1 MRTGARAAQSR
12 ASAAASQQSE
22 RLQGRKSFTQPVTA
36 CKQQIDYGTYHLS
49 FQEVLLALGKGAAV
63 SALFAYIFYRSML
76 VFGFMLPL
84 CCGILI
90 WRERRQR
97 LKRRKRMLAQ
107 QFKEAMVILAASLS
121 AGYAVE
127 NAMAVSLE
135 ELRLL
140 YGEQGLIVREFSGMV
155 QQIRTNRNVEQV
167 LAEFAGRSGLED
179 VQNLAEVLG
188 IGKRTGGDLGSIMRH
203 TAEVIRDKMQVKEEI
218 ITLTTSRQFE
228 QKIMN
233 MIPFFIIV
241 YVEGSSPGF
250 FDQMYCTG
258 MGRGLMTMCLIL
270 YLTAFWL
277 SERILDIEV

>member
-1 MRTGARAAQSR
+1 M
-12 ASAAASQQSE
+12 
-22 RLQGRKSFTQPVTA
+22 
-36 CKQQIDYGTYHLS
+36 
-49 FQEVLLALGKGAAV
+49 LALGKGVVV
-63 SALFAYIFYRSML
+63 SAVFSYVFYRSMMA
-76 VFGFMLPL
+76 FGIMIFPGCFMLL
-84 CCGILI
+84 F
-90 WRERRQR
+90 RERRKR
-97 LKRRKRMLAQ
+97 LKQQKRMLAQ

-121 AGYAVE
+121 AGYAME

-167 LAEFAGRSGLED
+167 LMEFAKRSGLED
-179 VQNLAEVLG
+179 VQNLAEVLS

-218 ITLTTSRQFE
+218 ITLTASRQFE

-233 MIPFFIIV
+233 LIPFFIIF
-241 YVEGSSPGF
+241 YVEGTSPGF

-258 MGRGLMTMCLIL
+258 MGRGLMTMCLML
-270 YLTAFWL
+270 YLAAFWL
-277 SERILDIEV
+277 SERILEIEV

>member
-76 VFGFMLPL
+76 AFGFMLPL

-127 NAMAVSLE
+127 NAMAVS
-135 ELRLL
+135 
-140 YGEQGLIVREFSGMV
+140 
-155 QQIRTNRNVEQV
+155 
-167 LAEFAGRSGLED
+167 LED

-258 MGRGLMTMCLIL
+258 MGRVLMTMCLIL

>member
-167 LAEFAGRSGLED
+167 LAEFARRSGLED

>member
-1 MRTGARAAQSR
+1 M
-12 ASAAASQQSE
+12 
-22 RLQGRKSFTQPVTA
+22 
-36 CKQQIDYGTYHLS
+36 
-49 FQEVLLALGKGAAV
+49 GKGAAV

-76 VFGFMLPL
+76 AFGFMLPL

-155 QQIRTNRNVEQV
+155 QQIHKRGKTISAWTVNREEDASNMLSLGVDDVITDKPEMVQELISEDADLYDNLLLIRDAIRSFFASPDEAEQDP
-167 LAEFAGRSGLED
+167 AD
-179 VQNLAEVLG
+179 
-188 IGKRTGGDLGSIMRH
+188 
-203 TAEVIRDKMQVKEEI
+203 EVIED
-218 ITLTTSRQFE
+218 
-228 QKIMN
+228 
-233 MIPFFIIV
+233 
-241 YVEGSSPGF
+241 
-250 FDQMYCTG
+250 
-258 MGRGLMTMCLIL
+258 
-270 YLTAFWL
+270 A
-277 SERILDIEV
+277 IENPDELLNAA